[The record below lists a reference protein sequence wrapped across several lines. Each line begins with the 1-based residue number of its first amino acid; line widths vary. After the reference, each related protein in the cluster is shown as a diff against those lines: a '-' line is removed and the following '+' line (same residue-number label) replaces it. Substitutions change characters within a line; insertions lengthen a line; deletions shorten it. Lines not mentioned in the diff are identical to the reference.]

1 MFRDVQ
7 RRIALFALLAVAVS
21 VAVVFAPIPP
31 FGVPADIDGTAGRLA
46 FAARWM
52 LVPGVCLLV
61 GIGVLANT
69 RYMLPEAIDGQ
80 TVVENR
86 AFEVNRRYNLNT
98 LEQTVLAAI
107 AWTGL
112 ALALPEEDLSLI
124 PRLAVLF
131 GVGRIAFWIGYLI
144 APWARGFGMGLTVYP
159 TFGAFAW
166 LVWTALT

>member
-1 MFRDVQ
+1 MISIPERAEDFPGQERVTW
-7 RRIALFALLAVAVS
+7 RRE
-21 VAVVFAPIPP
+21 PHW
-31 FGVPADIDGTAGRLA
+31 R
-46 FAARWM
+46 
-52 LVPGVCLLV
+52 
-61 GIGVLANT
+61 
-69 RYMLPEAIDGQ
+69 
-80 TVVENR
+80 
-86 AFEVNRRYNLNT
+86 
-98 LEQTVLAAI
+98 VLAAI
-107 AWTGL
+107 AGTGL